1 VIRDDDPALW
11 LILADW
17 CAPSDIQPRMI
28 LIGQYDSPFVR
39 RIGITLRIQGLPFE
53 HRPWS
58 VFADADQV
66 RQVSP
71 LGRVPILVLDG
82 GDVLPDSH
90 SILAYLDGMPGAQ
103 ALALPGDPGRLAA
116 FRRTALAVGLAE
128 KAVALVYE
136 TRFHDHPSASVV
148 QRIEGQIHSTLNA
161 LELDCAAAAQPFW
174 QGTAPGH
181 ADIALACAA
190 HFVAE
195 VHPGLLH
202 HPAIAQHIL
211 RCEALPAFHAT
222 RQAFRPPA

>member
-1 VIRDDDPALW
+1 
-11 LILADW
+11 
-17 CAPSDIQPRMI
+17 MI

-39 RIGITLRIQGLPFE
+39 RIGITLRIQRLPFE

-71 LGRVPILVLDG
+71 LGRVPILVLDS

-90 SILAYLDGMPGAQ
+90 SILAYLDGAPGAQ
-103 ALALPGDPGRLAA
+103 DLAPPGDADRLATL
-116 FRRTALAVGLAE
+116 RRTALAVGLAE

-136 TRFHDHPSASVV
+136 TRFHDHPSAYAV
-148 QRIEGQIHSTLNA
+148 QRIEGQIQSTLDA
-161 LELDCAAAAQPFW
+161 LDADCAAAAKPFW
-174 QGTAPGH
+174 RGTAPGH

-190 HFVAE
+190 HFLAE

-202 HPAIAQHIL
+202 HPAIAQHGL
-211 RCEALPAFHAT
+211 RCEALPAFRET